1 MIPPNAESYT
11 KDGSEWDLRLYIWIG
26 EQKSLPS
33 LNACAQRRRLLF
45 ASSFFFHFRKKQPL
59 ISPVSPEQSFPS
71 PLVLWKPG
79 LHLQWKDPLVL
90 AHMELLPQASDR
102 HSLISVSNKET
113 ILLASLFNI
122 CLMRRPRVGSPYKS
136 SSLLDHWINCQ
147 IYIYIVDEE
156 FNYWALS
163 SWWGFQPIFGL
174 YIYIY
179 IYNIM

>member
-1 MIPPNAESYT
+1 MNWRTEIFAKLKRVCSAT
-11 KDGSEWDLRLYIWIG
+11 KIAFCFFL
-26 EQKSLPS
+26 
-33 LNACAQRRRLLF
+33 
-45 ASSFFFHFRKKQPL
+45 FFHFRKKQPL

-136 SSLLDHWINCQ
+136 SSLSWINKSIA
-147 IYIYIVDEE
+147 IYIYLMKSSTIEHFLVDED
-156 FNYWALS
+156 FNPFLDD
-163 SWWGFQPIFGL
+163 
-174 YIYIY
+174 IYIY
-179 IYNIM
+179 IYFTEMVLFQLI